1 MESTKPTSNDSE
13 CGNKS
18 KPLLSSRLLKFRA
31 WNIPNKLMYK
41 DVQNGLLAEN
51 EKGQL
56 ILGLS
61 LGKLSKDAGSVVMQF
76 TGIKDKNKVDIYEG
90 DILKITLYDD
100 EWKTKV
106 RDYYGTLVI
115 DVEGYDW
122 NTTALSFLDDEA
134 ETEVIG
140 NIFENPEL
148 L

>member
-1 MESTKPTSNDSE
+1 MIETQNQNQIDDRNGNST
-13 CGNKS
+13 

-31 WNIPNKLMYK
+31 WYEKEKYMA
-41 DVQNGLLAEN
+41 VQGTPDLETLQSFMFHF
-51 EKGQL
+51 GGD
-56 ILGLS
+56 IL
-61 LGKLSKDAGSVVMQF
+61 MQF

-106 RDYYGTLVI
+106 RDYYGTLII
-115 DVEGYDW
+115 DVEGCDW

-140 NIFENPEL
+140 NIFENPDL

>member
-1 MESTKPTSNDSE
+1 MESTKPTPNNPE
-13 CGNKS
+13 LGNKS
-18 KPLLSSRLLKFRA
+18 KPLLSSRLFKFRA
-31 WNIPNKLMYK
+31 FNPISKRMFLWNELENFWNFEDISRIN
-41 DVQNGLLAEN
+41 NGSSST
-51 EKGQL
+51 
-56 ILGLS
+56 IL
-61 LGKLSKDAGSVVMQF
+61 MQF
-76 TGIKDKNKVDIYEG
+76 TGVKDKNKVDIYEG

-106 RDYYGTLVI
+106 RYYFGTLII
-115 DVEGYDW
+115 DVEGCDW

>member
-1 MESTKPTSNDSE
+1 MESTKPILNLAE
-13 CGNKS
+13 NGNKS
-18 KPLLSSRLLKFRA
+18 KPLLSSRLFKFRA
-31 WNIPNKLMYK
+31 FNPISKRMFLWNEL
-41 DVQNGLLAEN
+41 EN
-51 EKGQL
+51 FWNFEDISRINTGSSST
-56 ILGLS
+56 IL
-61 LGKLSKDAGSVVMQF
+61 MQF

-90 DILKITLYDD
+90 DILKITLYND

-115 DVEGYDW
+115 DVEGCDW